1 MAVIARWRGFF
12 RPRGVSRQTAAP
24 GSDWYAHRL
33 VTNLMSIH
41 PELLRRCFAAAAGA
55 VVLTALLWPAQNPGA
70 DPLAADIARW
80 SSYLTGSTSKHENMA
95 QVKPGALAGLATAQ
109 QALAKGE
116 RLAALYR
123 LALVRANVAGIAFQ
137 LERAGEGSPDAALL
151 DREWERMGTE
161 LKEDLAPTAAAAL
174 AAIKPAAA
182 GALAE
187 VSLPQVRG
195 FYLASRD
202 FGYATTPETGL
213 YYLGAARSERDFVAL
228 ARALREPVAGR
239 APAFRSIAGEI
250 DALNGEMLAAFR
262 PPLSIDRHME
272 FVVAHAALNDA
283 RDLDVAGQ
291 HRGALLRYLQAAIR
305 FARLRPTPPS
315 FERKEML
322 AGMADSRAR
331 LGVDGLDHSLAAM
344 LLEVAAGEIASAA
357 ADAPTPTAAA
367 IVADALPRYFAALA
381 PALARPPAPAPVL
394 TVTLARW
401 PYT

>member
-1 MAVIARWRGFF
+1 MIARRRGLFG
-12 RPRGVSRQTAAP
+12 PRGVSRQSALAD
-24 GSDWYAHRL
+24 SDRYAHRPS
-33 VTNLMSIH
+33 NRMSNH
-41 PELLRRCFAAAAGA
+41 PELLRRCLTASTAGA
-55 VVLTALLWPAQNPGA
+55 VVLAALLWPQGRGGE
-70 DPLAADIARW
+70 DPLAADLARW

-95 QVKPGALAGLATAQ
+95 QVKPGALAALATAQ

-137 LERAGEGSPDAALL
+137 LERGGEGSPEAAVL
-151 DREWERMGTE
+151 DREWERMGQE
-161 LKEDLAPTAAAAL
+161 LKADLAPTAAATL
-174 AAIKPAAA
+174 AGIVPAAV

-187 VSLPQVRG
+187 ASLPQVRG

-202 FGYATTPETGL
+202 YGYATTPETGL
-213 YYLGAARSERDFVAL
+213 YYLGAARAERDFVAL
-228 ARALREPVAGR
+228 ARALHEPVAGR
-239 APAFRSIAGEI
+239 APAFRSIAAEI
-250 DALNGEMLAAFR
+250 DALNGEMLGAYR
-262 PPLSIDRHME
+262 PPLSLDRHME

-283 RDLDVAGQ
+283 RDLDAAGQ

-305 FARLRPTPPS
+305 FARLRPTPPA

-322 AGMADSRAR
+322 AGMVDSKAR
-331 LGVDGLDHSLAAM
+331 LGADGLDHSLAAM
-344 LLEVAAGEIASAA
+344 LLEVAAGEIAVAA

-381 PALARPPAPAPVL
+381 PAVASAPATAPML